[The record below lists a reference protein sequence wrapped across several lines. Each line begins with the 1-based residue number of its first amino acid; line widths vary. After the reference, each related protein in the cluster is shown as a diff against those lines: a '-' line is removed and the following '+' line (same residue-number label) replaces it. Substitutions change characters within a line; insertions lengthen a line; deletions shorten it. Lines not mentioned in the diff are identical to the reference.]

1 MIIFGF
7 DEISEGSVMM
17 KLVTTPIRQAVPK
30 TRTRGLR
37 NDFGDVQEDV
47 LLLEGETHLLP
58 EPVPVR

>member
-1 MIIFGF
+1 MIISGL
-7 DEISEGSVMM
+7 DEIFEGSVMM
-17 KLVTTPIRQAVPK
+17 KLVTTPIRQAVP
-30 TRTRGLR
+30 TIHIRGLR